1 MEEKHIRFIQDEQI
15 QNKTILLRVDFNVSL
30 NPNNLTIA
38 DDARIRQSIPT
49 IEFLLKNNNRI
60 IIASHLG
67 RPKENRDPKY
77 SMKIVC
83 NQLHEY
89 LPNNP
94 IRLIN
99 DFLTEDKKTFENQKN
114 NEIYVLE
121 NTRYYPGE
129 KDNNEDFAKNLA
141 SLAEIYV
148 NDAFGVSHRP
158 AASVVGITKYLP
170 SFGGI
175 LLKKE
180 IEMITKVLKNAQEPV
195 VSIVGGA
202 KIDSKIHII
211 DKLIDISDSVIIGG
225 GLANTFLFA
234 QGYNIGE
241 SYAQVEKKDIALEL
255 ITKAKA
261 QNVELILPMDCIIGN
276 PQELEKG
283 GMVYKIKNVPDSG
296 QILDIGP
303 ETSARIGTVIAKAKT
318 IIWNGPVGYFE
329 NPHYRQGTDF
339 VYYAITNNTEAI
351 SVVGGGDTLAAISK
365 KEYLDKITHI
375 STGGGAML
383 EFIEKGT
390 LPGLEALKK

>member
-390 LPGLEALKK
+390 LPGIEALKK